1 MRIIEDRQEVTRDEY
16 NNTLQKLEYSYQILL
31 NEKDSILRSV
41 NNTKKDLAEYNN
53 MKVDIVQKYDM
64 AFNRCEEKLKEIKR
78 EEGIL
83 AEKRMEQNQL
93 TEIVTEFQERL
104 NKRGESKLNT
114 FNRMLEKEEL
124 KAAEKS
130 LDEQNEK
137 VSVQKQYLYQL
148 KIEHDAYTSKKHMK
162 LNNVRNVSDKI
173 LHAIESLNTL
183 YKKLEELNKTSLVT
197 NKEIMKQKLLLSEIE
212 QELATTKVKIENEI
226 KGDNIGTSTLKKI
239 AALTKKIKSE
249 TRVGIAGL
257 LGVTVFVPALILKD
271 VTKTSLI
278 LHQPCIKVFPNVN
291 YHKRTSLSKFWKFGA
306 SLFCFVSTI
315 IGKNF
320 HWFVEFF

>member
-16 NNTLQKLEYSYQILL
+16 NNTLRKLEYNYQILL

-41 NNTKKDLAEYNN
+41 NNTKKDLAEYND

-83 AEKRMEQNQL
+83 AEKQMKQNQL

-104 NKRGESKLNT
+104 NKRSESRLNT

-124 KAAEKS
+124 KAAQKS

-162 LNNVRNVSDKI
+162 LHNVRNVSDKI

-183 YKKLEELNKTSLVT
+183 YKTLEELNKTSLVT

-226 KGDNIGTSTLKKI
+226 KADNTGTSTLKKI

-257 LGVTVFVPALILKD
+257 LGVTVFVPILILKD

-278 LHQPCIKVFPNVN
+278 LHQPCKSSQML
-291 YHKRTSLSKFWKFGA
+291 T
-306 SLFCFVSTI
+306 TI
-315 IGKNF
+315 I
-320 HWFVEFF
+320 

>member
-16 NNTLQKLEYSYQILL
+16 NNTLRKLEYNYQILL

-41 NNTKKDLAEYNN
+41 NNTKKDLAEYND

-83 AEKRMEQNQL
+83 AEKQMKQNQL

-104 NKRGESKLNT
+104 NKRGESRLNT

-124 KAAEKS
+124 KAAQKS

-162 LNNVRNVSDKI
+162 LHNVRNVSDKI

-226 KGDNIGTSTLKKI
+226 KADNTGTSTLKKI

-257 LGVTVFVPALILKD
+257 LGVTVFVPILILKD

-278 LHQPCIKVFPNVN
+278 LHQPCKSSQML
-291 YHKRTSLSKFWKFGA
+291 T
-306 SLFCFVSTI
+306 TI
-315 IGKNF
+315 I
-320 HWFVEFF
+320 

>member
-16 NNTLQKLEYSYQILL
+16 NNTLRKLEYNYQILL

-83 AEKRMEQNQL
+83 AEKQMKQNQL

-104 NKRGESKLNT
+104 NKRGESRLNT

-124 KAAEKS
+124 KAAQKS

-162 LNNVRNVSDKI
+162 LHNVRNVSDKI

-226 KGDNIGTSTLKKI
+226 KADNTGTSTLKKI

-257 LGVTVFVPALILKD
+257 LGVTVFVPILILKD

-278 LHQPCIKVFPNVN
+278 LHQPCKSSQML
-291 YHKRTSLSKFWKFGA
+291 T
-306 SLFCFVSTI
+306 TI
-315 IGKNF
+315 I
-320 HWFVEFF
+320 

>member
-16 NNTLQKLEYSYQILL
+16 NNILRKLEYNYQILL

-41 NNTKKDLAEYNN
+41 NNTKKDLAEYND

-83 AEKRMEQNQL
+83 AEKQMKQNQL
-93 TEIVTEFQERL
+93 TEIVTGFQERL
-104 NKRGESKLNT
+104 NKRGESRLNT

-124 KAAEKS
+124 KAAQKS

-162 LNNVRNVSDKI
+162 LHNVRNVSDKI

-226 KGDNIGTSTLKKI
+226 KADNTGTSTLKKI

-257 LGVTVFVPALILKD
+257 LGVTVFVPILILKD

-278 LHQPCIKVFPNVN
+278 LHQPCKSSQML
-291 YHKRTSLSKFWKFGA
+291 T
-306 SLFCFVSTI
+306 TI
-315 IGKNF
+315 I
-320 HWFVEFF
+320 

>member
-16 NNTLQKLEYSYQILL
+16 NNILRKLEYNYQILL

-41 NNTKKDLAEYNN
+41 NNTKKDLAEYND

-83 AEKRMEQNQL
+83 AEKQMKQNQL

-104 NKRGESKLNT
+104 NKRGESRLNT

-124 KAAEKS
+124 KAAQKS

-162 LNNVRNVSDKI
+162 LHNVRNVSDKI

-226 KGDNIGTSTLKKI
+226 KADNTGTSTLKKI

-257 LGVTVFVPALILKD
+257 LGVTVFVPILILKD

-278 LHQPCIKVFPNVN
+278 LHQPCKSSQML
-291 YHKRTSLSKFWKFGA
+291 T
-306 SLFCFVSTI
+306 TI
-315 IGKNF
+315 I
-320 HWFVEFF
+320 

>member
-1 MRIIEDRQEVTRDEY
+1 MRIIEDRQEVMRDEY
-16 NNTLQKLEYSYQILL
+16 NNTLRKLEYNYQILL

-41 NNTKKDLAEYNN
+41 NNTKKDLAEYND

-83 AEKRMEQNQL
+83 AEKQMKQNQL

-104 NKRGESKLNT
+104 NKRGESRLNT

-124 KAAEKS
+124 KAAQKS

-162 LNNVRNVSDKI
+162 LHNVRNVSDKI

-212 QELATTKVKIENEI
+212 QELATTKVTIENEI
-226 KGDNIGTSTLKKI
+226 KADNTGTSTLKKI

-257 LGVTVFVPALILKD
+257 LGVTVFVPILILKD

-278 LHQPCIKVFPNVN
+278 LHQPCKSSQML
-291 YHKRTSLSKFWKFGA
+291 T
-306 SLFCFVSTI
+306 TI
-315 IGKNF
+315 I
-320 HWFVEFF
+320 

>member
-16 NNTLQKLEYSYQILL
+16 NNTLRKLEYNYQILL

-41 NNTKKDLAEYNN
+41 NNTKKDLAEYND

-83 AEKRMEQNQL
+83 AEKQMKQNQL

-104 NKRGESKLNT
+104 NKRGESRLNT

-124 KAAEKS
+124 KAAQKS

-162 LNNVRNVSDKI
+162 LHNVRNVSDNI

-226 KGDNIGTSTLKKI
+226 KADNTGTSTLKKI

-257 LGVTVFVPALILKD
+257 LGVTVFVPILILKD

-278 LHQPCIKVFPNVN
+278 LHQPCKSSQML
-291 YHKRTSLSKFWKFGA
+291 T
-306 SLFCFVSTI
+306 TI
-315 IGKNF
+315 I
-320 HWFVEFF
+320 

>member
-16 NNTLQKLEYSYQILL
+16 NNTLRKLEYNYQILL

-41 NNTKKDLAEYNN
+41 NNTKKDLAEYND

-83 AEKRMEQNQL
+83 AEKQMKQNQL

-104 NKRGESKLNT
+104 NKRGESRLNT

-124 KAAEKS
+124 KAAQKS

-162 LNNVRNVSDKI
+162 LHNVRNVSDKI

-183 YKKLEELNKTSLVT
+183 YKTLEELNKTSLVT

-226 KGDNIGTSTLKKI
+226 KADNTGTSTLKKI

-257 LGVTVFVPALILKD
+257 LGVTVFVPILILKD

-278 LHQPCIKVFPNVN
+278 LHQPCKSSQML
-291 YHKRTSLSKFWKFGA
+291 T
-306 SLFCFVSTI
+306 TI
-315 IGKNF
+315 I
-320 HWFVEFF
+320 

>member
-16 NNTLQKLEYSYQILL
+16 NNTLRKLEYNYQILL

-41 NNTKKDLAEYNN
+41 NNTKKDLAEYND

-83 AEKRMEQNQL
+83 AEKQMKQNQL

-104 NKRGESKLNT
+104 NKRGESRLNT
-114 FNRMLEKEEL
+114 FNRILEKEEL
-124 KAAEKS
+124 KAAQKS

-162 LNNVRNVSDKI
+162 LHNVRNVSDKI

-226 KGDNIGTSTLKKI
+226 KADNTGTSTLKKI

-257 LGVTVFVPALILKD
+257 LGVTVFVPILILKD

-278 LHQPCIKVFPNVN
+278 LHQPCKSSQML
-291 YHKRTSLSKFWKFGA
+291 T
-306 SLFCFVSTI
+306 TI
-315 IGKNF
+315 I
-320 HWFVEFF
+320 

>member
-16 NNTLQKLEYSYQILL
+16 NNTLRKLEYNYQILL

-41 NNTKKDLAEYNN
+41 NNTKKDLAEYND

-83 AEKRMEQNQL
+83 AEKQMKQNQL

-104 NKRGESKLNT
+104 NKRGESRLNT

-124 KAAEKS
+124 KAAQKS

-162 LNNVRNVSDKI
+162 LHNVRNVSDKI

-226 KGDNIGTSTLKKI
+226 KADNTGTSTLKKI

-257 LGVTVFVPALILKD
+257 LGVKVFVPILILKD

-278 LHQPCIKVFPNVN
+278 LHQPCKSSQML
-291 YHKRTSLSKFWKFGA
+291 T
-306 SLFCFVSTI
+306 TI
-315 IGKNF
+315 I
-320 HWFVEFF
+320 

>member
-16 NNTLQKLEYSYQILL
+16 NNTLRKLEYNYQILL

-83 AEKRMEQNQL
+83 AEKQMKQNQL

-104 NKRGESKLNT
+104 NKRGESRLNR

-124 KAAEKS
+124 KAAQKS

-162 LNNVRNVSDKI
+162 LHNVRNVSDKI

-226 KGDNIGTSTLKKI
+226 KADNTGTSTLKKI

-257 LGVTVFVPALILKD
+257 LGVTVFVPILILKD

-278 LHQPCIKVFPNVN
+278 LHQPCKSSQML
-291 YHKRTSLSKFWKFGA
+291 T
-306 SLFCFVSTI
+306 TI
-315 IGKNF
+315 I
-320 HWFVEFF
+320 

>member
-16 NNTLQKLEYSYQILL
+16 NNTLRKLEYNYQILL

-41 NNTKKDLAEYNN
+41 NNTKKDLAEYND

-78 EEGIL
+78 EEDIL
-83 AEKRMEQNQL
+83 AEKQMKQNQL

-104 NKRGESKLNT
+104 NKRGESRLNT

-124 KAAEKS
+124 KAAQKS

-162 LNNVRNVSDKI
+162 LHNVRNVSDKI

-226 KGDNIGTSTLKKI
+226 KADNTGTSTLKKI

-257 LGVTVFVPALILKD
+257 LGVTVFVPILILKD

-278 LHQPCIKVFPNVN
+278 LHQPCKSSQML
-291 YHKRTSLSKFWKFGA
+291 T
-306 SLFCFVSTI
+306 TI
-315 IGKNF
+315 I
-320 HWFVEFF
+320 

>member
-16 NNTLQKLEYSYQILL
+16 NNTLRKLEYNYQILL

-41 NNTKKDLAEYNN
+41 NNTKKDLAEYND

-83 AEKRMEQNQL
+83 AEKQMKQNQL
-93 TEIVTEFQERL
+93 TEIVTGFQERL
-104 NKRGESKLNT
+104 NKRGESRLNT

-124 KAAEKS
+124 KAAQKS

-162 LNNVRNVSDKI
+162 LHNVRNVSDKI

-226 KGDNIGTSTLKKI
+226 KADNTGTSTLKKI

-257 LGVTVFVPALILKD
+257 LGVTVFVPILILKD

-278 LHQPCIKVFPNVN
+278 LHQPCKSSQML
-291 YHKRTSLSKFWKFGA
+291 T
-306 SLFCFVSTI
+306 TI
-315 IGKNF
+315 I
-320 HWFVEFF
+320 

>member
-16 NNTLQKLEYSYQILL
+16 NNTLRKLEYNYQILL

-41 NNTKKDLAEYNN
+41 NNTKKDLAEYND
-53 MKVDIVQKYDM
+53 MKVGIVQKYDM

-83 AEKRMEQNQL
+83 AEKQMKQNQL

-104 NKRGESKLNT
+104 NKRGESRLNT

-124 KAAEKS
+124 KAAQKS

-162 LNNVRNVSDKI
+162 LHNVRNVSDKI

-226 KGDNIGTSTLKKI
+226 KADNTGTSTLKKI

-257 LGVTVFVPALILKD
+257 LGVTVFVPILILKD

-278 LHQPCIKVFPNVN
+278 LHQPCKSSQML
-291 YHKRTSLSKFWKFGA
+291 T
-306 SLFCFVSTI
+306 TI
-315 IGKNF
+315 I
-320 HWFVEFF
+320 

>member
-16 NNTLQKLEYSYQILL
+16 NNTLRKLEYNYQILL

-41 NNTKKDLAEYNN
+41 NNTKKDLAEYND

-83 AEKRMEQNQL
+83 AEKQMKQNQL

-104 NKRGESKLNT
+104 NKRGESRLNT

-124 KAAEKS
+124 KAAQKS

-162 LNNVRNVSDKI
+162 LHNVRNVSDKI

-212 QELATTKVKIENEI
+212 QELATTKVTIENEI
-226 KGDNIGTSTLKKI
+226 KADNTGTSTLKKI
-239 AALTKKIKSE
+239 AALTKKIKSV

-257 LGVTVFVPALILKD
+257 LGVTVFVPILILKD

-278 LHQPCIKVFPNVN
+278 LHQPCKSSQML
-291 YHKRTSLSKFWKFGA
+291 T
-306 SLFCFVSTI
+306 TI
-315 IGKNF
+315 I
-320 HWFVEFF
+320 

>member
-16 NNTLQKLEYSYQILL
+16 NNTLRKLEYNYQILL

-41 NNTKKDLAEYNN
+41 NNTKKDLAEYND
-53 MKVDIVQKYDM
+53 MKVDIVQKYM

-83 AEKRMEQNQL
+83 AEKQMKQNQL

-104 NKRGESKLNT
+104 NKRGESRLNT

-124 KAAEKS
+124 KAAQKS

-162 LNNVRNVSDKI
+162 LHNVRNVSDKI

-226 KGDNIGTSTLKKI
+226 KADNTGTSTLKKI

-257 LGVTVFVPALILKD
+257 LGVTVFVPILILKD

-278 LHQPCIKVFPNVN
+278 LHQPCKSSQML
-291 YHKRTSLSKFWKFGA
+291 T
-306 SLFCFVSTI
+306 TI
-315 IGKNF
+315 I
-320 HWFVEFF
+320 

>member
-16 NNTLQKLEYSYQILL
+16 NNTLRKLEYNYQILL

-41 NNTKKDLAEYNN
+41 NNTKKDLAEYND

-83 AEKRMEQNQL
+83 AEKQMKQNQL

-104 NKRGESKLNT
+104 NKRGESRLNT

-124 KAAEKS
+124 KAAQKS

-162 LNNVRNVSDKI
+162 LHNVRNVSDKI

-226 KGDNIGTSTLKKI
+226 KADNTGTSTLKKI

-257 LGVTVFVPALILKD
+257 LGVTVFVPILILKD

-278 LHQPCIKVFPNVN
+278 LHQLCKSSQML
-291 YHKRTSLSKFWKFGA
+291 T
-306 SLFCFVSTI
+306 TI
-315 IGKNF
+315 I
-320 HWFVEFF
+320 

>member
-1 MRIIEDRQEVTRDEY
+1 
-16 NNTLQKLEYSYQILL
+16 
-31 NEKDSILRSV
+31 
-41 NNTKKDLAEYNN
+41 

-83 AEKRMEQNQL
+83 AEKQMKQNQL

-104 NKRGESKLNT
+104 NKRGESRLNT

-124 KAAEKS
+124 KAAQKS

-162 LNNVRNVSDKI
+162 LHNVRNVSDKI

-226 KGDNIGTSTLKKI
+226 KADNTGTSTLKKI

-257 LGVTVFVPALILKD
+257 LGVTVFVPILILKD

-278 LHQPCIKVFPNVN
+278 LHQPCKSSQML
-291 YHKRTSLSKFWKFGA
+291 T
-306 SLFCFVSTI
+306 TI
-315 IGKNF
+315 I
-320 HWFVEFF
+320 

>member
-16 NNTLQKLEYSYQILL
+16 NNTLRKLEYNYQILL

-41 NNTKKDLAEYNN
+41 NNTKKDLAEYND
-53 MKVDIVQKYDM
+53 MKVDIVLKYDM

-83 AEKRMEQNQL
+83 AEKQMKQNQL

-104 NKRGESKLNT
+104 NKRGESRLNT

-124 KAAEKS
+124 KAAQKS

-162 LNNVRNVSDKI
+162 LHNVRNVSDKI

-226 KGDNIGTSTLKKI
+226 KADNTGTSTLKKI

-257 LGVTVFVPALILKD
+257 LGVTVFVPILILKD

-278 LHQPCIKVFPNVN
+278 LHQPCKSSQML
-291 YHKRTSLSKFWKFGA
+291 T
-306 SLFCFVSTI
+306 TI
-315 IGKNF
+315 I
-320 HWFVEFF
+320 

>member
-16 NNTLQKLEYSYQILL
+16 NNTLRKLEYNYQILL

-41 NNTKKDLAEYNN
+41 NNTKKDLAEYND

-64 AFNRCEEKLKEIKR
+64 AFDRCEEKLKEIKR
-78 EEGIL
+78 EEVIL
-83 AEKRMEQNQL
+83 AEKQMKQNQL

-104 NKRGESKLNT
+104 NKRGESRLNT

-124 KAAEKS
+124 KAAQKS

-162 LNNVRNVSDKI
+162 LHNVRNVSDKI

-226 KGDNIGTSTLKKI
+226 KADNTGTSTLKKI

-257 LGVTVFVPALILKD
+257 LGVTVFVPILILKD

-278 LHQPCIKVFPNVN
+278 LHQPCKSSQML
-291 YHKRTSLSKFWKFGA
+291 T
-306 SLFCFVSTI
+306 TI
-315 IGKNF
+315 I
-320 HWFVEFF
+320 

>member
-16 NNTLQKLEYSYQILL
+16 NNTLRKLEYNYQILL

-41 NNTKKDLAEYNN
+41 NNTKKDLAEYND

-78 EEGIL
+78 EEDIL
-83 AEKRMEQNQL
+83 AEKQMKQNQL

-104 NKRGESKLNT
+104 NKRGESRLNT

-124 KAAEKS
+124 KAAQKS

-162 LNNVRNVSDKI
+162 LHNVRNVSDKI

-212 QELATTKVKIENEI
+212 QELATTKVTIENEI
-226 KGDNIGTSTLKKI
+226 KADNTGTSTLKKI

-257 LGVTVFVPALILKD
+257 LGVTVFVPILILKD

-278 LHQPCIKVFPNVN
+278 LHQPCKSSQML
-291 YHKRTSLSKFWKFGA
+291 T
-306 SLFCFVSTI
+306 TI
-315 IGKNF
+315 I
-320 HWFVEFF
+320 

>member
-16 NNTLQKLEYSYQILL
+16 NNILRKLEYNYQILL

-41 NNTKKDLAEYNN
+41 NNTKKDLAEYND

-83 AEKRMEQNQL
+83 AEKQMKQNQL
-93 TEIVTEFQERL
+93 TEIVTGFQERL
-104 NKRGESKLNT
+104 NKRGESRLNT

-124 KAAEKS
+124 KAAQKS

-162 LNNVRNVSDKI
+162 LHNVRNVSDKI

-212 QELATTKVKIENEI
+212 QELATTKVTIENEI
-226 KGDNIGTSTLKKI
+226 KADNTGTSTLKKI

-257 LGVTVFVPALILKD
+257 LGVTVFVPILILKD

-278 LHQPCIKVFPNVN
+278 LHQPCKSSQML
-291 YHKRTSLSKFWKFGA
+291 T
-306 SLFCFVSTI
+306 TI
-315 IGKNF
+315 I
-320 HWFVEFF
+320 

>member
-16 NNTLQKLEYSYQILL
+16 NNTLRKLEYNYQILL

-41 NNTKKDLAEYNN
+41 NNTKKDLAEYND

-83 AEKRMEQNQL
+83 AEKQMKQNQL

-104 NKRGESKLNT
+104 NKRGESRLNT

-124 KAAEKS
+124 KAAQKS

-162 LNNVRNVSDKI
+162 LHNVRNVSDKI

-212 QELATTKVKIENEI
+212 QELATTKVTIENEI
-226 KGDNIGTSTLKKI
+226 KADNTGTSTLKKI

-257 LGVTVFVPALILKD
+257 LGVTVFVPILILKD

-278 LHQPCIKVFPNVN
+278 LHQPCKSSQML
-291 YHKRTSLSKFWKFGA
+291 T
-306 SLFCFVSTI
+306 TI
-315 IGKNF
+315 I
-320 HWFVEFF
+320 

>member
-16 NNTLQKLEYSYQILL
+16 NNTLRKLEYNYQILL

-41 NNTKKDLAEYNN
+41 NNTKKDLAEYND

-83 AEKRMEQNQL
+83 AEKQMKQNQL

-104 NKRGESKLNT
+104 NKRSESRLNT

-124 KAAEKS
+124 KAAQKS

-162 LNNVRNVSDKI
+162 LHNVRNVSDKI

-226 KGDNIGTSTLKKI
+226 KADNTGTSTLKKI

-257 LGVTVFVPALILKD
+257 LGVTVFVPILILKD

-278 LHQPCIKVFPNVN
+278 LHQPCKSSQML
-291 YHKRTSLSKFWKFGA
+291 T
-306 SLFCFVSTI
+306 TI
-315 IGKNF
+315 I
-320 HWFVEFF
+320 

>member
-16 NNTLQKLEYSYQILL
+16 NNTLRKLEYNYQILL

-41 NNTKKDLAEYNN
+41 NNTKKDLAEYND

-83 AEKRMEQNQL
+83 AEKQMKQNQL

-104 NKRGESKLNT
+104 NKRGESRLNT

-124 KAAEKS
+124 KAAQKS

-162 LNNVRNVSDKI
+162 LHNVRNVSDKI

-226 KGDNIGTSTLKKI
+226 KADNTETSTLKKI

-257 LGVTVFVPALILKD
+257 LGVTVFVPILILKD

-278 LHQPCIKVFPNVN
+278 LHQPCKSSQML
-291 YHKRTSLSKFWKFGA
+291 T
-306 SLFCFVSTI
+306 TI
-315 IGKNF
+315 I
-320 HWFVEFF
+320 

>member
-16 NNTLQKLEYSYQILL
+16 NNTLRKLEYNYQILL

-41 NNTKKDLAEYNN
+41 NNTKKDLAEYND

-83 AEKRMEQNQL
+83 AEKQMKQNQL

-104 NKRGESKLNT
+104 NKRGESRLNT
-114 FNRMLEKEEL
+114 FNRILEKEEL
-124 KAAEKS
+124 KAAQKS

-162 LNNVRNVSDKI
+162 LHNVRNVSDKI

-212 QELATTKVKIENEI
+212 QELATTKVTIENEI
-226 KGDNIGTSTLKKI
+226 KADNTGTSTLKKI

-257 LGVTVFVPALILKD
+257 LGVTVFVPILILKD

-278 LHQPCIKVFPNVN
+278 LHQPCKSSQML
-291 YHKRTSLSKFWKFGA
+291 T
-306 SLFCFVSTI
+306 TI
-315 IGKNF
+315 I
-320 HWFVEFF
+320 